1 MKNQI
6 LGLLVTISYIG
17 LFGCAPSDS
26 SSSKVSTAST
36 GPSADLQGTYKISC
50 AVDDDFYKVT
60 TLTVGATDILETAT
74 AYSDS
79 DCTAKVYSMVTSS
92 TDVNIGDGILSD
104 NGTPLQ
110 QFTFKL
116 SSMTITS
123 FDNTVTSGFN
133 TQGYCGL
140 TWVTNTSNEVTGK
153 TCDTLTFPSQN
164 STAKNIYQKSGNTL
178 YFGEPSGTTYPTTVN
193 NAAYMKQ

>member
-6 LGLLVTISYIG
+6 LGFLVMISYIG

-26 SSSKVSTAST
+26 SSSKASAALT
-36 GPSADLQGTYKISC
+36 GPSTDLQGTYKISC
-50 AVDDDFYKVT
+50 AVDDDFYKAT
-60 TLTVGATDILETAT
+60 TLTVGATDILEEET
-74 AYSDS
+74 AYTDS
-79 DCTAKVYSMVTSS
+79 DCTVKVFSMVTSS
-92 TDVNIGDGILSD
+92 TEVNIGDGTLSD
-104 NGTPLQ
+104 NGTTLQ
-110 QFTFKL
+110 QYTFKL